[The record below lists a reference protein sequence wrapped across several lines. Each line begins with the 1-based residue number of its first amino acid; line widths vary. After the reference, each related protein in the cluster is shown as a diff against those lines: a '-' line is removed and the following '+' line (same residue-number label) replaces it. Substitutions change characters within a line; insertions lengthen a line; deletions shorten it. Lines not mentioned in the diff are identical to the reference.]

1 MQRQAVPLLQSDA
14 PFVGTGIEAVVAR
27 DSGAAIMARR
37 AGVIDQVDATRIVV
51 RATEMLDPGE
61 PGVDIYRLRKFK
73 RSNQS
78 SCINQRPLV
87 KVGDVIEAGSIIADG
102 PSTELGELEEADAA
116 LGRAICVAMSDLN
129 DNRRASRAWSRLLD
143 IATDQH
149 AWGFLAREG
158 EAAASW
164 AASAGEP
171 TLEVSALWR
180 RALAL
185 RVLGREAEAHDALL
199 RIRALAERLG
209 LREARAA
216 VELALSAV

>member
-1 MQRQAVPLLQSDA
+1 MHLANGVSPELVSLFNQAARLSRVGRHEDALNTWERLFSPEGVWSEADTLAASPCFLAVALPRLLDLLPASERFDYWFSYGNTLA
-14 PFVGTGIEAVVAR
+14 
-27 DSGAAIMARR
+27 
-37 AGVIDQVDATRIVV
+37 
-51 RATEMLDPGE
+51 
-61 PGVDIYRLRKFK
+61 
-73 RSNQS
+73 
-78 SCINQRPLV
+78 
-87 KVGDVIEAGSIIADG
+87 
-102 PSTELGELEEADAA
+102 ELGELEEADAA